1 MPETRIGASARFNH
15 FVGEIIH
22 REGSIRYSNCEA
34 NEMEPRGKFCEKMAH
49 QVPQKPRVNNSSKR
63 KGGLVSASAEM
74 VKELLV

>member
-1 MPETRIGASARFNH
+1 M
-15 FVGEIIH
+15 IH
-22 REGSIRYSNCEA
+22 REGSIGYLNCEV
-34 NEMEPRGKFCEKMAH
+34 NEMEPGGNICEKMAH